1 MSLDGV
7 YDPDN
12 IFAKIARG
20 EAPCHKV
27 FEDADTLAFMDLFP
41 QSPGHVLVIHK
52 RATARNLLEV
62 NLADLAPVMVT
73 VQRVSRAMVSAF
85 KPDGLAI
92 MQFNGSAS
100 GQTVFHLHVHL
111 IPRWAGQPLGLHAQ
125 KMADAGDL
133 AARAKA
139 IAVAIAD

>member
-20 EAPCHKV
+20 DAPCHKV
-27 FEDADTLAFMDLFP
+27 FEDADTVAFMDLFP
-41 QSPGHVLVIHK
+41 QSPGHTLVIHK

-62 NLADLAPVMVT
+62 DLDDLAPVMAT
-73 VQRVSRAMVSAF
+73 VQKVGRAMASAL

-111 IPRWAGQPLGLHAQ
+111 IPRWMGQPLGLHAQ
-125 KMADAGDL
+125 KMADAGEL
-133 AARAKA
+133 AVQAKA
-139 IAVAIAD
+139 IAAAIAD

>member
-1 MSLDGV
+1 MSLTGA

-20 EAPCHKV
+20 EAPCHRV

-41 QSPGHVLVIHK
+41 QSPGHALVIHK

-62 NLADLAPVMVT
+62 SLDDLAPVMAT
-73 VQRVSRAMVSAF
+73 VQKVGRAMVRVL

-111 IPRWAGQPLGLHAQ
+111 IPRWTAQPLGLHAQ
-125 KMADAGDL
+125 KMADAGEL
-133 AARAKA
+133 AAQAKA
-139 IAVAIAD
+139 IAAAIAD